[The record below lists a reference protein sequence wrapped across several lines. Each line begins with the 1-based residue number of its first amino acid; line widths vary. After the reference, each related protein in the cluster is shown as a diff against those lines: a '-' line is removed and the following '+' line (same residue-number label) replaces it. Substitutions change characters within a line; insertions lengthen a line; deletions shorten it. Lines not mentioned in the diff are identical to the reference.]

1 MVSLGQLWLPILI
14 AAVACHLVG
23 FLMWVV
29 LPHHRSD
36 FSALPDENAVRNL
49 LKGKL
54 APGLY
59 TVPHGTHREMTS
71 PEMVAKRNEGPNLFI
86 TALPNGVGNMG
97 VQQAKNVLFHAFVSS
112 LIAYIG
118 CHALPIGT
126 SYLEVF
132 RITGTAAILAY
143 GMSWG
148 HAAIWF
154 GKPWSVAMKD
164 AFDGIVMGLITAGIF
179 GWLWPR

>member
-1 MVSLGQLWLPILI
+1 MVALSQLWLPIVI
-14 AAVACHLVG
+14 AAVACHFVG

-36 FSALPDENAVRNL
+36 WSPLPDEGAVRNL

-59 TVPHGTHREMTS
+59 ITPYGTHKEMGS
-71 PEMVAKRNEGPNLFI
+71 PELVAKRNEGPNLFI
-86 TALPNGVGNMG
+86 TAMPNGVGSMAMMQ
-97 VQQAKNVLFHAFVSS
+97 VKNVLFHALVSL
-112 LIAYIG
+112 LIAYVG
-118 CHALPIGT
+118 VHALPIGT
-126 SYLEVF
+126 EYLRVF
-132 RITGTAAILAY
+132 QVVGTCGILAY
-143 GMSWG
+143 ALTWG

-154 GKPWSVAMKD
+154 GKPWPVAMKD
-164 AFDGIVMGLITAGIF
+164 AFDGVVMGLITAGIF